1 MPTAA
6 DVLRAVDDVIS
17 DGVRRGMLH
26 NVAEDD
32 RLDGR
37 IVTVRGR
44 RLINFGSCS
53 YLGLETHPALAEA
66 VTDAVTRYG
75 TQFSS
80 SRAYL
85 SSPAYTEAETLLSEV
100 FGRPT
105 LITPSTTLGHL
116 AAMPTLIGANDALLL
131 DHQVH
136 ASVQT
141 AAKLAQAQGTLVEL
155 VPHSDLEVLAARV
168 AELSRTH
175 DRIWYAGDGLYSMY
189 ADFAPVAALCR
200 LVEEF
205 PKLWLYLDDAHGA
218 SWTGTNG
225 SGHVL
230 DRLTPAA
237 AERTLVAASLNKS
250 FAAAGGA
257 LTFPNEELLRRVR
270 TVGGPMIFAG
280 PVQPPMLGAVI
291 ASARWHLSPA
301 LAERQERLAASIR
314 LFNKLA
320 EEQELPLVSVD
331 ESPIRYIAAGGPP
344 VAYNLTG
351 RLLEA
356 GFFVDT
362 ASYPAVAA
370 KRSGARV
377 TLTYHHTD
385 ADIVAL
391 VDAIAAALPAALAD
405 EGSSQEELVSVFSR
419 QLAGRPVRLR
429 SVPAAPPVL
438 LQIAEPAP
446 SDEAEL
452 RLERHD
458 TIETIE
464 AAEWDRMLAGRG
476 AFGWAALR
484 TYERAFDGDPASDP
498 HGWRF
503 TYWIVRDSSGAPVAA
518 TFFTAA
524 CWKDDMLSS
533 VEVSTEVERRRA
545 DFPMYL
551 TSTVVGMGTL
561 ITEGDHL
568 WLDRRADW
576 RAALRLILT
585 AARTEE
591 EKNAASALALRDL
604 EDDGSPEAQE
614 LHDFLVG
621 EGFLRLPTMPT
632 WERELDFAD
641 DTQFLAGLAKKARYH
656 QRTAVLGWEGR
667 YRVTNVV
674 GGTEAAAALTTAER
688 DHLYRLYRN
697 VHARNLELNVFPLPR
712 RLFDEV
718 LAAPCWELALLH
730 FTDGADGP
738 TDRPVAFALLYVGP
752 EHLAPVFV
760 GLDYAYVKSHR
771 SYQQTLWQTFRSAQR
786 RGAKRLLLG
795 MSADLQKTR
804 FGARSRRRV
813 VYLQPTEQYQADVL
827 NQLTEAIATQA
838 A

>member
-6 DVLRAVDDVIS
+6 DVLRAVDDIIS

-44 RLINFGSCS
+44 RLVNFGSCS

-85 SSPAYTEAETLLSEV
+85 SSPAYTEAESLLSEV

-105 LITPSTTLGHL
+105 LITPSTTLGHM
-116 AAMPTLIGANDALLL
+116 AAMPTLIGVNDALLL

-155 VPHSDLEVLAARV
+155 VPHSDLEKLAARV

-189 ADFAPVAALCR
+189 ADFAPVDALCR
-200 LVEEF
+200 MVEEF

-218 SWTGTNG
+218 SWTGKNG
-225 SGHVL
+225 RGHVL

-257 LTFPNEELLRRVR
+257 LTFPTEELLRQVR
-270 TVGGPMIFAG
+270 TVGGPMIFSG

-301 LAERQERLAASIR
+301 VTERQERLQASIR
-314 LFNKLA
+314 LFNRLA
-320 EEQELPLVSVD
+320 EEQGLPLVSVD

-351 RLLEA
+351 RLLDA

-405 EGSSQEELVSVFSR
+405 EGSSAEELVSVFSR

-429 SVPAAPPVL
+429 PVPVAPAIPLRAMDSV
-438 LQIAEPAP
+438 ESAP
-446 SDEAEL
+446 SADGEL

-458 TIETIE
+458 TIGTVDRD
-464 AAEWDRMLAGRG
+464 EWDRMLAGRG

-484 TYERAFDGDPASDP
+484 TFERAFDGDPASDP
-498 HGWRF
+498 QGWRF
-503 TYWIVRDSSGAPVAA
+503 TYWIVRDASDAPVAA
-518 TFFTAA
+518 TFFTTA
-524 CWKDDMLSS
+524 CWKDDMLST
-533 VEVSTEVERRRA
+533 VEVSAEVERRRA
-545 DFPMYL
+545 ELPMYL
-551 TSTVVGMGTL
+551 TSTVVGMGSL

-568 WLDRRADW
+568 WLDRSADW
-576 RAALRLILT
+576 RAALRLLLT

-591 EKNAASALALRDL
+591 EKVGASALALRDL

-656 QRTAVLGWEGR
+656 QRTAVLSWEDR
-667 YRVTNVV
+667 YQVENIV
-674 GGTEAAAALTTAER
+674 GGSSAAAALTTAER

-718 LAAPCWELALLH
+718 LAESCWELALLRL
-730 FTDGADGP
+730 TDGPDEP
-738 TDRPVAFALLYVGP
+738 IAFALLYHGP
-752 EHLAPVFV
+752 EHVAPVFV
-760 GLDYAYVKSHR
+760 GLDYTYVASHR
-771 SYQQTLWQTFRSAQR
+771 SYQQTLWQTFRTGQR

-795 MSADLQKTR
+795 MSADLQKSR
-804 FGARSRRRV
+804 FGARPRRRV

-827 NQLTEAIATQA
+827 NQLTEAIAAQA